1 MSEAG
6 HFLSPGRAIKSI
18 SSLYSAPFLSHT
30 PKTVAIVSRRKD
42 FTMVNTIL
50 VYTYSIFL
58 LSVLA
63 VSIAATTTQLAIHGW
78 LSVHIT
84 KQSCSRTPRSLISIS
99 TADGKW
105 HGKWNCDYLLSL
117 QDLQLEDLIE
127 DEQKD
132 AEVSI
137 SLCIQKHASF
147 GFSVDGRILT
157 SFTRKCS
164 NCSSP
169 FCREIDTNFNV
180 WVLPSNKDNGAIQL
194 PEIGGDDPSVIY
206 VKPGYEANLDSLIQ
220 DTIRLTTSVKDIC
233 SESCEKSEFTLQYI
247 GGQNAASIDKRWSR
261 LLELKKAAL

>member
-42 FTMVNTIL
+42 FTM
-50 VYTYSIFL
+50 
-58 LSVLA
+58 
-63 VSIAATTTQLAIHGW
+63 
-78 LSVHIT
+78 IT

>member
-137 SLCIQKHASF
+137 SLCIQKWMEGSSHLSPENAATALLHSAERLIPTSMS
-147 GFSVDGRILT
+147 GFCHPT
-157 SFTRKCS
+157 KTM
-164 NCSSP
+164 
-169 FCREIDTNFNV
+169 
-180 WVLPSNKDNGAIQL
+180 
-194 PEIGGDDPSVIY
+194 VIY